1 MENRKMN
8 ETEKILCNIGIT
20 PNFKGYGYILEAID
34 ILHEHPYKS
43 MEGLYKDI
51 QRKYKV
57 RTWQAVRNAIRY
69 CVARLQVKSNGE
81 AFEKIFGIKL
91 QEDTNIKNSVFLQLI
106 AKK

>member
-1 MENRKMN
+1 MN
-8 ETEKILCNIGIT
+8 ETEKILCSVGIT

-34 ILHEHPYKS
+34 ILHERPHKS
-43 MEGLYKDI
+43 MEGLYKEI
-51 QRKYKV
+51 QRKYKAK
-57 RTWQAVRNAIRY
+57 TWQAVRNAIRY
-69 CVARLQVKSNGE
+69 CVARLQVKSNKE